1 MKVKMLTVLLS
12 ISLFLISC
20 SNKNELEEAA
30 DKRNVSSEI
39 DAKLVKNVVGE
50 WVGDTAGNY
59 PTYGKFTITE
69 KNQSLFFD
77 DKKLRITKTID
88 GIIFTQTEEEKPFY
102 YDFKVIDKKLTVY
115 PSYSTRK
122 GFTGGSL
129 APMELIKD
137 GE

>member
-1 MKVKMLTVLLS
+1 MKVKMLTVLLF

-20 SNKNELEEAA
+20 SNKNELEKAA

-39 DAKLVKNVVGE
+39 DAKLVENVVGE
-50 WVGDTAGNY
+50 WVGDTTGNY
-59 PTYGKFTITE
+59 PIYGKFTITE
-69 KNQSLFFD
+69 KNQFLFFD
-77 DKKLRITKTID
+77 DKKLQITKTVDDIV
-88 GIIFTQTEEEKPFY
+88 FTQTEEEKPFY

-122 GFTGGSL
+122 GFTGGLL

-137 GE
+137 GK

>member
-20 SNKNELEEAA
+20 SNKNELEEATK
-30 DKRNVSSEI
+30 KRNVSSEI
-39 DAKLVKNVVGE
+39 DAKLVENVVGE
-50 WVGDTAGNY
+50 WVGDIADNY

-77 DKKLRITKTID
+77 DKKLKITKTID
-88 GIIFTQTEEEKPFY
+88 NIIFTQTEEEKPFY